1 MPTKHAP
8 TCRNDLL
15 DYNLNYNKKIRE
27 KKMNRVLEKLQKAD
41 LIDVLPSGLVR
52 IRTIGGGMT
61 RRQFASLMAAGAG
74 MVAAGLPDAALAAG
88 NVRYMGWQGY
98 EEAFNAG
105 GFAAANNITISPT
118 FQNDN
123 GHAMTV
129 IANGGKGN
137 MDIVSP
143 DTAYTSLMA
152 KIGMLEPIDIS
163 RVPNFSQLDP
173 FFQENKGIHLD
184 GQVYAL
190 PFAWTII
197 PLMYNPTYIPNAP
210 ESWFDML
217 KPEYKGKV
225 GMTNDLISMMVC
237 YSLAVTGR
245 LDATR
250 ITKSELQEVLDFLV
264 KVKKNHARTVVSSY
278 GELTDLLA
286 SGEIWITQGWV
297 PVQLWAKAK
306 GVDIRW
312 TIPKEGAHVPID
324 CFAIVKDSPNINDT
338 YAVLNHAMSAEAQ
351 AYAANKNATG
361 VTNPG
366 AISKLNKEILDIQ
379 PHDDIKGFFVKTT
392 GGQPLPLWPS
402 EPDGDL
408 ATFDD
413 VLGAWDKFM
422 AA

>member
-1 MPTKHAP
+1 
-8 TCRNDLL
+8 
-15 DYNLNYNKKIRE
+15 
-27 KKMNRVLEKLQKAD
+27 MNRLMERLNKAG
-41 LIDVLPSGLVR
+41 LIEARPDGLVR
-52 IRTIGGGMT
+52 IRTVGSGMT
-61 RRQFASLMAAGAG
+61 RRQVSRLLLAGTGAAVLGWPGESHAAGE
-74 MVAAGLPDAALAAG
+74 
-88 NVRYMGWQGY
+88 VRYMGWQGY
-98 EEAFNAG
+98 EEAFSAG
-105 GFAAANNITISPT
+105 GFAANNGITISTT

-123 GHAMTV
+123 GQAMTA

-143 DTAYTSLMA
+143 DTAYTSLMG
-152 KIGMLEPIDIS
+152 KIGMLEAIDVS
-163 RVPNFSQLDP
+163 RVPNFAKLDP
-173 FFQENKGIHLD
+173 FFQKNEGIRIND
-184 GQVYAL
+184 QIYAL

-197 PLMYNPTYIPNAP
+197 PLMYNPKYIPEAP
-210 ESWFDML
+210 QSWFDVL

-225 GMTNDLISMMVC
+225 GLTNDLISAIVC
-237 YSLAVTGR
+237 YSLAVTKR
-245 LDATR
+245 VDATR
-250 ITKSELQEVLDFLV
+250 ITKAELQEVLDLLINI
-264 KVKKNHARTVVSSY
+264 KKNHARTVASSY

-306 GVDIRW
+306 GAVVSW

-324 CFAIVKDSPNINDT
+324 CLAIVKDSPHLDNT
-338 YAVLNHAMSAEAQ
+338 YLVLNHAISAEAQ
-351 AYAANKNATG
+351 AHAANINATG

-366 AISKLNKEILDIQ
+366 AIALLSKEVLEIQ
-379 PHDDIKGFFVKTT
+379 PHDDIPGFFKKTT

-413 VLGAWDKFM
+413 VLTAWDKFM

>member
-1 MPTKHAP
+1 
-8 TCRNDLL
+8 
-15 DYNLNYNKKIRE
+15 
-27 KKMNRVLEKLQKAD
+27 MNRVLEKLQKA
-41 LIDVLPSGLVR
+41 GLVEALPGGLMR
-52 IRTIGGGMT
+52 IRTMGVGIT
-61 RRQFASLMAAGAG
+61 RRQFAGLMAASAG
-74 MVAAGLPDAALAAG
+74 MAAAGLPRAALAAG
-88 NVRYMGWQGY
+88 DVRYMGWQGY

-105 GFAAANNITISPT
+105 DFATKNGITVSPT

-123 GHAMTV
+123 GQAMTV

-137 MDIVSP
+137 MDIVTP

-152 KIGMLEPIDIS
+152 KLGMLEPIDLS

-173 FFQENKGIHLD
+173 FFQENDGIRHE
-184 GQVYAL
+184 GQIYSL

-197 PLMYNPTYIPNAP
+197 PLMYNPTYIPDAP
-210 ESWFDML
+210 KSWFDML

-225 GMTNDLISMMVC
+225 GMTNDMISMMVC

-250 ITKSELQEVLDFLV
+250 ITKGELQQVLDLLV
-264 KVKKNHARTVVSSY
+264 NLKKNQARTVVSSY

-286 SGEIWITQGWV
+286 SGEIWISQGWV

-306 GVDIRW
+306 GADIRW
-312 TIPKEGAHVPID
+312 TIPKEGAHAPID
-324 CFAIVKDSPNINDT
+324 CMAIVKDSPHIDDT
-338 YAVLNHAMSAEAQ
+338 YKVLNHAISAEAQ
-351 AYAANKNATG
+351 AYAANINANG
-361 VTNPG
+361 VTNTR
-366 AISKLNKEILDIQ
+366 AIPLLKKEILDIQ
-379 PHDDIKGFFVKTT
+379 PHDDIRGFFKKTT

-413 VLGAWDKFM
+413 VLTAWDKFM